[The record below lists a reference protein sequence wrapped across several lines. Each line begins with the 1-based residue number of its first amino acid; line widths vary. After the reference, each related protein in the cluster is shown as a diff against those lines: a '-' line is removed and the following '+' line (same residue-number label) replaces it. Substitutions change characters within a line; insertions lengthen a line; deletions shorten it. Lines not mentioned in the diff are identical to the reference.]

1 MRRRLKFWLAGAGAL
16 GAAWCAQAANE
27 DFVED
32 AAFPQTVAIAFDGAS
47 ATVSNGAGAGVAVVQ
62 DGANLALA
70 STVEGVEFIL
80 SGTTAAG
87 SFKLSNAYPAKVTL
101 NGLSLASTNNPAIQI
116 RSTNRCFVV
125 VARGTANFLADGS
138 AYADSAA
145 AGTLYGAG
153 PLVFSGPGSLTVAGR
168 GSKKNGIYSEG
179 YIRMRDG
186 DVAVSGAAKDG
197 VHAVRYFRMDNGT
210 LAITSGGD
218 GIDGDAGYVEIN
230 GGAIHVNSP
239 SNDVKGIK
247 CSAAITVNGGEI
259 DLAVKGLQSKGLKS
273 SNVVI
278 NAGTLA
284 FQMSGGVVLTTNA
297 AVTTNGSVVTTN
309 VYLDPSYCA
318 AIKCDGNLT
327 VNGGN
332 LTVTHAGIAGKGLSA
347 DGNIDVNGGT
357 LDLYT
362 SGGNSATYTNDL
374 GVLDTAAADCL
385 KADGILRI
393 LGGTIRAVSTGA
405 AGDAISA
412 DGEAI
417 IGVAGIT
424 NVPLIEAATR
434 GLRVYLYGSGDSAEY
449 SNPKTFS
456 AQGNV
461 TVNGGTFRA
470 TTLNNGGE
478 GLESKNVLTINGGNL
493 DVTCYDDCLNA
504 ASNVVINGGLIYCF
518 STGNDAIDSNGPM
531 AINGGTIVASG
542 TTAPEEG
549 FDCDQNTFAIRG
561 GTLVGTG
568 GASSTPTAASCT
580 QRSVLYGSTGTSG
593 TVVQVKS
600 AGGNAL
606 VYKVPWTYSGGGG
619 GPGGGTASMTMLF
632 SVPGLTNGVT
642 YSIVTGGTV
651 TGGTEFHGLY
661 AGATV
666 TGGTTSKTF
675 TASTMVTTV
684 N

>member
-47 ATVSNGAGAGVAVVQ
+47 ATVSNGAGAGVTFVQ

-80 SGTTAAG
+80 SGSTAAG

-186 DVAVSGAAKDG
+186 DVAVAGAAKDG

-247 CSAAITVNGGEI
+247 C
-259 DLAVKGLQSKGLKS
+259 
-273 SNVVI
+273 
-278 NAGTLA
+278 
-284 FQMSGGVVLTTNA
+284 
-297 AVTTNGSVVTTN
+297 
-309 VYLDPSYCA
+309 
-318 AIKCDGNLT
+318 DGNLT

-332 LTVTHAGIAGKGLSA
+332 LTVTHTGIAGKGLSA

-434 GLRVYLYGSGDSAEY
+434 GLRVYLYGSGDSTEY

-606 VYKVPWTYSGGGG
+606 VYKVPRTYSGGGG

-642 YSIVTGGTV
+642 YSIVTGGTA